1 MLDRRGA
8 LLEKS
13 SQRRVLLEDS
23 FRLQQ
28 FERDCDETK
37 GWINEKLKFA
47 TDDSYLDPTNLNG
60 KVQKHQTFEQE
71 LTANKSRIE
80 ELDAVGRELVEGN
93 HWATDRIHARLEEIV
108 RLWETLL
115 AATERKGT
123 RLAQASQQQQFNRGV
138 EDLEIW
144 LSEVEGQL
152 LSEDYGKDLTSVQ
165 NLQKKHALLEADV
178 TSHQDRIDAIRS
190 AAQQFIESGHFDV
203 DSILAKQ
210 VSERDFKHPTTT
222 SMNQFVFMYLLG
234 WRNRALRCS
243 TESDG
248 FAEAATFRFSSRPAT
263 LPRCGRRRSLDPRK
277 RANRC
282 IY

>member
-1 MLDRRGA
+1 MEIYANLSHLGQHYAAEDVAQRRAMLLDRRGT

-13 SQRRVLLEDS
+13 SQRRALLEDS

-60 KVQKHQTFEQE
+60 KMQKHQTFEQE
-71 LTANKSRIE
+71 LSANKSRIE
-80 ELDAVGRELVEGN
+80 ELDAIGRELIETD
-93 HWATDRIHARLEEIV
+93 HWATERINARLEEIV

-123 RLAQASQQQQFNRGV
+123 RLGQASQQQQFNRGV

-178 TSHQDRIDAIRS
+178 SSHQDRIDGIKS
-190 AAQQFIESGHFDV
+190 AVQQFIDSAHFDV
-203 DSILAKQ
+203 DSILTKQ
-210 VSERDFKHPTTT
+210 VNHKKIIFI
-222 SMNQFVFMYLLG
+222 
-234 WRNRALRCS
+234 
-243 TESDG
+243 
-248 FAEAATFRFSSRPAT
+248 
-263 LPRCGRRRSLDPRK
+263 
-277 RANRC
+277 C
-282 IY
+282 IFLIRVLKSGSCH

>member
-1 MLDRRGA
+1 MYFLGQHYAAEDVAQRRALLLDRRGA

-80 ELDAVGRELVEGN
+80 ELDSVGRELVEGN

-178 TSHQDRIDAIRS
+178 TSHQDRIDAIKS
-190 AAQQFIESGHFDV
+190 AAQQFIDSSHFDV

-210 VSERDFKHPTTT
+210 VNGISWSH
-222 SMNQFVFMYLLG
+222 
-234 WRNRALRCS
+234 
-243 TESDG
+243 
-248 FAEAATFRFSSRPAT
+248 SSAYFNF
-263 LPRCGRRRSLDPRK
+263 CCVSF
-277 RANRC
+277 
-282 IY
+282 

>member
-1 MLDRRGA
+1 MIFIIYLLGQHYAAEDVAQRRTLLLDRRGA

-13 SQRRVLLEDS
+13 SQRRVLLDDS

-71 LTANKSRIE
+71 LSANKSRIE
-80 ELDAVGRELVEGN
+80 ELDSVGRELVEAN

-178 TSHQDRIDAIRS
+178 ASHQDRMDAIKS
-190 AAQQFIESGHFDV
+190 AAQQFIDTGHFDV

-210 VSERDFKHPTTT
+210 VH
-222 SMNQFVFMYLLG
+222 
-234 WRNRALRCS
+234 
-243 TESDG
+243 
-248 FAEAATFRFSSRPAT
+248 
-263 LPRCGRRRSLDPRK
+263 
-277 RANRC
+277 
-282 IY
+282 